1 MPGRPVITN
10 ACTGS
15 GKGGRVCPLAYK
27 GIYMPCSLMARAR
40 PTLLAG
46 ALLLGHLPASHA
58 ALVVSGTR
66 VVFAGDKHSV
76 SLIVSNPSEQTYAV
90 QAWVN
95 TAADDTTSAVP
106 FITTPPLFRLD
117 PGQDQQLKINSL
129 PHNLPNDRESLFYF
143 NVQEIPQAHAGDSN
157 NLLNIALRT
166 RLKLFYRPAGIK
178 GEPTLHLKNLQW
190 SVQHV
195 AGKAQLQVENPS
207 PFHVS
212 FTRMDISGNGQQ
224 QRLNSPAMVAPMS
237 RQHYPL
243 EQIKAANG
251 LQVTFAAIN
260 DYGGVSQ
267 DQTAALQFRP

>member
-1 MPGRPVITN
+1 MPSFSMTRIRP
-10 ACTGS
+10 A
-15 GKGGRVCPLAYK
+15 
-27 GIYMPCSLMARAR
+27 
-40 PTLLAG
+40 LLAG

-66 VVFAGDKHSV
+66 VVFPGDKHSV

-95 TAADDTTSAVP
+95 TAADDTTTAVP
-106 FITTPPLFRLD
+106 FITTPPLFRLE
-117 PGQDQQLKINSL
+117 PGQDQQLKINGL
-129 PHNLPNDRESLFYF
+129 PQDLPGDRESLFYF
-143 NVQEIPQAHAGDSN
+143 NVQEIPQAQANDSD

-195 AGKAQLQVENPS
+195 AGTAQLQVDNPS

-224 QRLNSPAMVAPMS
+224 QRLNSPTMVAPMS

-243 EQIKAANG
+243 EQIKAAAG

-260 DYGGVSQ
+260 DYGGVSP